1 MEKQE
6 KALKWRE
13 RVIDT
18 PEGRVTEENR
28 VKPLTEN
35 VDFYTRAGTYKYGLR
50 HLEKEP
56 RIMVGELEPLVKDDK
71 WLFGFFSQPKKRGIC
86 LSF

>member
-1 MEKQE
+1 MQLKDASSKIFIKGGKNMEKQE

-56 RIMVGELEPLVKDDK
+56 RIMVGELEPLVKDDN
-71 WLFGFFSQPKKRGIC
+71 
-86 LSF
+86 